1 MPRSVKIR
9 VASGVVGPFA
19 ASTTMSALISCALSS
34 VIWLEIAAGTKI
46 SQSNSNNFG

>member
-9 VASGVVGPFA
+9 VASGVVGPF

-34 VIWLEIAAGTKI
+34 VIWLEIALALKYHNLIRIILG
-46 SQSNSNNFG
+46 